1 MAKIKALNVI
11 AGKWARN
18 AAAAGESYR
27 EGLQGADWEGPARG
41 SASAYATGV
50 QQAIGRGAYEKGI
63 GASGNAKWQQA
74 STGKGVARFGEG
86 VQGAQA
92 AYQEGF
98 GPYAQTIAS
107 VSLPP
112 KGPKGA
118 EGNIE
123 RVRAIA
129 RALRAAKLSR
139 G

>member
-11 AGKWARN
+11 AAKWSRN
-18 AAAAGESYR
+18 ASAAGESYR
-27 EGLQGADWEGPARG
+27 EGLAGADWEGPAR
-41 SASAYATGV
+41 AAAQAYATGV
-50 QQAIGRGAYEKGI
+50 QQAIGRGAFERGI
-63 GASGNAKWQQA
+63 GTAGNSKWQQA
-74 STGKGVARFGEG
+74 ATAKGVARFGEG

-107 VSLPP
+107 TSLPP